1 MKSMIVLSGD
11 NDRSVDVSKGMKCAS
26 RTDEIKYKRKKAT
39 QKKGSWT
46 LNRTS
51 PMNTSDEESVHK
63 SESCTCEMK
72 TKTSKNK
79 SELVLQNME
88 LRRELYTI
96 SIRVLD
102 LEKEKCALLKRVEGI
117 DKARE
122 TEDARTKDKLDSLE
136 HLVKERNRQVKELW
150 NIVQM
155 LDDENMVLKRQ
166 SDKWEEREK
175 KLSKLKVE
183 NRIGDIIVVSYNA
196 ADWKEVLD
204 QELTSWGSKNLKS
217 QRKVGKKNIS
227 GSRGRYSHSGLKV
240 EKSSKR

>member
-96 SIRVLD
+96 SNKVLD
-102 LEKEKCALLKRVEGI
+102 LEKEKHALQKRVEGI
-117 DKARE
+117 YKARE
-122 TEDARTKDKLDSLE
+122 TRTKDKFNSLE
-136 HLVKERNRQVKELW
+136 HLVKERNRQ
-150 NIVQM
+150 
-155 LDDENMVLKRQ
+155 
-166 SDKWEEREK
+166 
-175 KLSKLKVE
+175 
-183 NRIGDIIVVSYNA
+183 A
-196 ADWKEVLD
+196 
-204 QELTSWGSKNLKS
+204 
-217 QRKVGKKNIS
+217 
-227 GSRGRYSHSGLKV
+227 
-240 EKSSKR
+240 